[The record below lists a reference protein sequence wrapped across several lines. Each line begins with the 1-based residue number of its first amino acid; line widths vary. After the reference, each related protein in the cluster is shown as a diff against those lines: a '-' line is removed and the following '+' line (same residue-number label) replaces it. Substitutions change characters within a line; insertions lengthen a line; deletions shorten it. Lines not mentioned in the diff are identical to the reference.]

1 MSFDTG
7 DRVPPRKEVNL
18 WHLPD
23 VLAVEVHHVR
33 YKRPRRHTIQGKD
46 HEISEA
52 VEITIETSEPF
63 IIRALNPALFVGDIA
78 LTATE
83 GEGNRRYRFL
93 ALQPDNL
100 KPGMP
105 ISIAWNSYG
114 APRKATNFAYQ
125 PPAQLGEER

>member
-1 MSFDTG
+1 MSFDTAG
-7 DRVPPRKEVNL
+7 RVPPHGDANL

-33 YKRPRRHTIQGKD
+33 YRRPRRHTIQGKD

-78 LTATE
+78 LTPTE
-83 GEGNRRYRFL
+83 GEGDRRYRFV
-93 ALQPDNL
+93 ALQPGEL
-100 KPGMP
+100 KPGAP
-105 ISIAWNSYG
+105 ISIAWNSPG
-114 APRKATNFAYQ
+114 APQKATGFTYQ
-125 PPAQLGEER
+125 PPAQRSEER

>member
-1 MSFDTG
+1 MSFDTAG
-7 DRVPPRKEVNL
+7 HVPPYKDVNL

-63 IIRALNPALFVGDIA
+63 IIRALNPVLFVGDIA

-83 GEGNRRYRFL
+83 GESDHRYRFL
-93 ALQPDNL
+93 AFQPDDL

-105 ISIAWNSYG
+105 ISIAWNSPG
-114 APRKATNFAYQ
+114 APRKATSFAYQ
-125 PPAQLGEER
+125 PPVQRGEER